1 MAKNKQEKAEKKEQ
15 TIFNLAINALVGKE
29 SETTEEA
36 AKTFLDFWQRKQGE
50 SIVSAQN
57 IIKAAGVIG
66 GYAVYRHVDPVPNSK
81 IDNLG
86 VFGAA
91 AVLLVLLAV
100 PRSSELGG
108 RFPQFEGAV
117 LQRIKDDCTPE
128 QKKEI
133 LKFIRELSNWQ
144 EKRIIN
150 LLKVV
155 GEDGKVSFDP
165 SILKKEEMRR
175 TLLEFIGD
183 EPSMKEDVEKAVAAA
198 KKFFADN
205 WPVVKENLATADE
218 TTAGALRSFRGWL
231 NSKGVR
237 K

>member
-1 MAKNKQEKAEKKEQ
+1 MAKEKKGKEEKKKEQ

-133 LKFIRELSNWQ
+133 LKFIRELSNCR
-144 EKRIIN
+144 KN
-150 LLKVV
+150 A
-155 GEDGKVSFDP
+155 S
-165 SILKKEEMRR
+165 SI
-175 TLLEFIGD
+175 
-183 EPSMKEDVEKAVAAA
+183 S
-198 KKFFADN
+198 
-205 WPVVKENLATADE
+205 
-218 TTAGALRSFRGWL
+218 
-231 NSKGVR
+231 
-237 K
+237 

>member
-1 MAKNKQEKAEKKEQ
+1 MAKEKGKEEKKKEQ

-57 IIKAAGVIG
+57 IVKAATVIG

-108 RFPQFEGAV
+108 RFSQFEGVV

-133 LKFIRELSNWQ
+133 LRFIRELSNWQ
-144 EKRIIN
+144 EKRVLN
-150 LLKVV
+150 LLKIV
-155 GEDGKVSFDP
+155 GEDGKTSFDP
-165 SILKKEEMRR
+165 SILKEEEMRK

-183 EPSMKEDVEKAVAAA
+183 EPSMKEDVEKAVVAA
-198 KKFFADN
+198 KKFFTDN
-205 WPVVKENLATADE
+205 WPATKEKLVTADE
-218 TTAGALRSFRGWL
+218 TIAGGLRTFRGWL

-237 K
+237 R